1 MKKVLSQFENKITVD
16 ELIKTVQSEL
26 KASNISSSAADILF
40 KNYPTEASD
49 DEGITS
55 DILNSNLNTIV
66 FDTELNRVTI
76 YITTEA
82 GIYTTKEK
90 TDELEAKVDL
100 LRGDLNDN
108 NQIIVGIN
116 KTIDTI
122 KDINESNKLKF
133 EAQSTKNTELD
144 ESIASLQGKVQT
156 NEQKYALANT
166 AINELKNKNTEFEG
180 KFNDYALKSKVS
192 ELEQSIAELKTAN
205 EQLKAEIEA
214 LKNPSTEGDV

>member
-16 ELIKTVQSEL
+16 ELIKVVQSEL

-40 KNYPTEASD
+40 KNYPTEASE

-90 TDELEAKVDL
+90 TDELEAKIDL
-100 LRGDLNDN
+100 LRNDLNDN
-108 NQIIVGIN
+108 NQTIVGIN

-133 EAQSTKNTELD
+133 EAQATKNTELE

-156 NEQKYALANT
+156 VEQKYALANT
-166 AINELKNKNTEFEG
+166 GINELKNKDTELEG

-192 ELEQSIAELKTAN
+192 ELEQTITE
-205 EQLKAEIEA
+205 LKAEIEK
-214 LKNPSTEGDV
+214 LKNPTEAGDV

>member
-16 ELIKTVQSEL
+16 ELIKVVQSEL

-40 KNYPTEASD
+40 KNYPTEANE

-90 TDELEAKVDL
+90 TDELEAKIDL
-100 LRGDLNDN
+100 LRNDLNDN
-108 NQIIVGIN
+108 NQTIVGIN
-116 KTIDTI
+116 KTIDAI

-133 EAQSTKNTELD
+133 EAQATKNTELE

-156 NEQKYALANT
+156 VEQKYALANT
-166 AINELKNKNTEFEG
+166 GINELKNKDTELEG

-192 ELEQSIAELKTAN
+192 ELEQTITE
-205 EQLKAEIEA
+205 LKAEIEK
-214 LKNPSTEGDV
+214 LKNPTEAGDV

>member
-40 KNYPTEASD
+40 KNYPTEASE

-100 LRGDLNDN
+100 LRNDLNDN
-108 NQIIVGIN
+108 NQTIVGIN
-116 KTIDTI
+116 KTIDII

-133 EAQSTKNTELD
+133 EAQGTKNTELE
-144 ESIASLQGKVQT
+144 ESIANLQGKVQT
-156 NEQKYALANT
+156 VEQKYALANT
-166 AINELKNKNTEFEG
+166 GINELKNKDTELQN

-192 ELEQSIAELKTAN
+192 ELEQTIMELK
-205 EQLKAEIEA
+205 IEVEK
-214 LKNPSTEGDV
+214 LKNPTQEGTE

>member
-16 ELIKTVQSEL
+16 ELIKIVQSEL

-40 KNYPTEASD
+40 KNYPTEGSE

-100 LRGDLNDN
+100 LRNDLNDN
-108 NQIIVGIN
+108 NQAIVGIN

-122 KDINESNKLKF
+122 KEINESNKLKF
-133 EAQSTKNTELD
+133 EAQATKNTELE
-144 ESIASLQGKVQT
+144 ESIANLQGKVQT
-156 NEQKYALANT
+156 VEQKYALANT
-166 AINELKNKNTEFEG
+166 GINELKNKDTELEG
-180 KFNDYALKSKVS
+180 KFNDYALKSKIS
-192 ELEQSIAELKTAN
+192 ELEQTIN
-205 EQLKAEIEA
+205 ELKAEIEK
-214 LKNPSTEGDV
+214 LKNPTQDGDV